1 MPRLVTKFK
10 YMKPGAKG
18 KSMGG
23 YARYIATREGVEKLD
38 DSKRHAPVTKK
49 QASLIEKLLRDF
61 PEAKNSHEYE
71 DFQRE
76 KTVGNATEFITS
88 TLEENME
95 AVASSKTYADYI
107 ATRPRA
113 ERFGSHGLFTD
124 DGVQVQ
130 LGQVSKELNE
140 YKGHVYTAI
149 LSLRREDAARL
160 GFDNGSRWRDFLRS
174 QTQTLSDNMK
184 IPMEHLRWFA
194 AFHNEGHHP
203 HVHMIAYSSVPGE
216 GYLTKQ
222 GVEKMRS
229 AFAREIFHQELFHT
243 YEQQT
248 HYREQLRQQG
258 RESISEIV
266 ARINSQTYHN
276 PRMAELLVELSER
289 LAHTSGKKVY
299 GYLKADV
306 KAIVDQIVAELA
318 GDVQIQ
324 QLYDLWYEQRE
335 DVLRTYTDTF
345 PERIPLEQNKEFK
358 TIRNAVIEETMK
370 IQIQIRQTAEAEP
383 QRDTVELGLPRGE
396 DPTTERMEDPAY
408 WMERFQPRF
417 AAEEPEPAMEYEP
430 EEEPSYRVSDSRE
443 WWSDYYRLA
452 RKHLYGTKTQKPDAR
467 KAIPLLLM
475 EAHRGNG
482 YSCYDLGRIYL
493 LGLDSEADEEEAQ
506 RWFRDALEAFY
517 EAEQAAEKPGYLRY
531 RIGKCHAYGHGTE
544 QNYEESARW
553 FRQAVD
559 DGSPFAAYSLAGQYL
574 RGQGVEQ
581 SDTEAYNLYLKAAT
595 HEKQPNAY
603 AQYQLGRMCRE
614 GSGTAVDLEASRQ
627 WYERAYQ
634 GFLAMEETMADD
646 RLYYRLGSMNLT
658 GTGTEVDLEK
668 AEYYFKKA
676 AELGNLDALYGLGKL
691 YLKTDFPGNDSEKAV
706 VYLEEAAAKGH
717 TFAKYQLGK
726 LLCQGDLVEKDI
738 ARGLPML
745 EELAGAGV
753 SFAAYLAGKV
763 YLKEDGWRDV
773 KKAIQYFKQ
782 ATEDGSSYA
791 EYQLGKIYYFG
802 TGVRAD
808 RERGLDYLKQS
819 AAHGNE
825 YAENLLQTIQHQHT
839 YVAAQCAASLFAQLG
854 RIFQDQNHYQE
865 QKQIRQKPTMD
876 RKHRREIEEK
886 KQAMGIRD

>member
-1 MPRLVTKFK
+1 
-10 YMKPGAKG
+10 
-18 KSMGG
+18 MGG
-23 YARYIATREGVEKLD
+23 YAKYIATREGVEKLD

-49 QASLIEKLLRDF
+49 QKHLIEKLLRDF
-61 PEAKNSHEYE
+61 PKAKNSHEYE

-149 LSLRREDAARL
+149 FSLRREDAARL

-174 QTQTLSDNMK
+174 QTQTLSENLK

-194 AFHNEGHHP
+194 AYHDEGYHP

-248 HYREQLRQQG
+248 HYRDRLRKQG
-258 RESISEIV
+258 RKSISEIV
-266 ARINSQTYHN
+266 ARINSRDYQN
-276 PRMAELLVELSER
+276 PRMEELLVELSER

-306 KAIVDQIVAELA
+306 KAIVDEIVAELA
-318 GDVQIQ
+318 GDTQIR

-358 TIRNAVIEETMK
+358 SIRNAVIEEAMK
-370 IQIQIRQTAEAEP
+370 IQIQIRQVADADP
-383 QRDTVELGLPRGE
+383 QRDTVDLGLPRGD
-396 DPTTERMEDPAY
+396 DPAPERMEDPAY
-408 WMERFQPRF
+408 WMERFRPQFTP
-417 AAEEPEPAMEYEP
+417 AETDVGSNYPTDFEQ
-430 EEEPSYRVSDSRE
+430 EEAPSYRISDSRE

-467 KAIPLLLM
+467 KAMPLLLI

-482 YSCYDLGRIYL
+482 YACYDLGRIYL
-493 LGLDSEADEEEAQ
+493 LGLDSQADEEEAQ
-506 RWFRDALEAFY
+506 RWFWDAMEAFY
-517 EAEQAAEKPGYLRY
+517 EAEQRMEKPGYLQY
-531 RIGKCHAYGHGTE
+531 RIGKCHANGHGTA

-581 SDTEAYNLYLKAAT
+581 SDGEAYSLYLKAAT

-614 GSGTAVDLEASRQ
+614 GIGTEADQEASRQ
-627 WYERAYQ
+627 WYAKAYQ
-634 GFLAMEETMADD
+634 GFLDMEETMADD
-646 RLYYRLGSMNLT
+646 RLYYRLGAMNLT
-658 GTGTEVDLEK
+658 GTGTEVNLEL
-668 AEYYFKKA
+668 ARSYFEKA
-676 AELGNLDALYGLGKL
+676 AELGNADALYGLGKL
-691 YLKTDFPGNDSEKAV
+691 YLKTDFPGCDPARAV
-706 VYLEEAAAKGH
+706 EYLEEAAAKGH
-717 TFAKYQLGK
+717 AFAKYQLGK
-726 LLCQGDLVEKDI
+726 LLCQGDFVEKDI

-753 SFAAYLAGKV
+753 SFAAYAAGKV
-763 YLKEDGWRDV
+763 YLREEGWQDI

-782 ATEDGSSYA
+782 AAEAGSSYG

-819 AAHGNE
+819 AVHGNE
-825 YAENLLQTIQHQHT
+825 YAANLLQTIQHQHT
-839 YVAAQCAASLFAQLG
+839 YAAAQCAASLFAHLG
-854 RIFQDQNHYQE
+854 RIFQDQNQNHYQE
-865 QKQIRQKPTMD
+865 QKPVRQKPAMD